1 MFLKFDLQDFL
12 RNQVADKT
20 LDSPLDLLSGV
31 SRQQADTGRE
41 FLVTNGLGSY
51 ISGGLWGENSRK
63 YHGLFVAALK
73 PPVERTVLLSR
84 LDEVVTVDG
93 LAVELATNMWRSAV
107 APAGYRLIKH
117 VAIYPCPTWVY
128 ELADGFVVKQVCMVP
143 GKQQAAIGYTWVT
156 KSGKDAQISLAVL
169 TNCRT
174 FHGETR
180 GSQQW
185 QFQQKTTGQQVSVK
199 AFDSAPELLL
209 RFDRG
214 SYRMQPDWYWG
225 YMASRKR
232 AWSKRF
238 GRLLPHRLHRRDAQA
253 GRVSHSYCQLGGQSP
268 ERVDAGLKTIEEF
281 VKGAWRHQK
290 QLLALAGDPTD
301 SYQRQAVLG
310 ADQFVVHRTLPMVA
324 ASCPAIRGSTI
335 GPRLDNQS
343 QRAHALYWSVRCCAQ
358 RFETFGKYLSEG
370 MLPNCFPDSG
380 EAPAYNTS
388 DATFW
393 WAWAIQ
399 QYHLATGNL
408 AFVETS
414 CPGWKRL

>member
-1 MFLKFDLQDFL
+1 
-12 RNQVADKT
+12 V
-20 LDSPLDLLSGV
+20 
-31 SRQQADTGRE
+31 
-41 FLVTNGLGSY
+41 
-51 ISGGLWGENSRK
+51 GENSRK

-225 YMASRKR
+225 YYWPRENERGLNDSEDCYRIG
-232 AWSKRF
+232 F
-238 GRLLPHRLHRRDAQA
+238 IDATLKPGESVTVIA
-253 GRVSHSYCQLGGQSP
+253 ELGGQSP

-290 QLLALAGDPTD
+290 QLLALAGNPTD

-310 ADQFVVHRTLPMVA
+310 ADQFVVHRDSTNGGSFLSGYPWFNDWA
-324 ASCPAIRGSTI
+324 ATR
-335 GPRLDNQS
+335 
-343 QRAHALYWSVRCCAQ
+343 
-358 RFETFGKYLSEG
+358 
-370 MLPNCFPDSG
+370 
-380 EAPAYNTS
+380 
-388 DATFW
+388 
-393 WAWAIQ
+393 
-399 QYHLATGNL
+399 
-408 AFVETS
+408 
-414 CPGWKRL
+414 